1 MKKILFLLFL
11 AFGTVFAQT
20 DTPNYDKYSVT
31 VSAGSD
37 LWRSPF
43 APKFTGG
50 VSFGYKFAENY
61 TKFFDTTYASVMYT
75 GNKHTDAMAY
85 HVGVQRTMMN
95 DRDRMGLLFKV
106 EGGATTLFGYNGVHD
121 ATKPSV
127 AAGIGLGFN
136 FSGSPYPKWMNHTV
150 LSLVPMTN
158 KVVSRPVYET
168 LTLSFTKT
176 FK

>member
-1 MKKILFLLFL
+1 MKKLIFLLLFAL
-11 AFGTVFAQT
+11 GTVFAQT

-50 VSFGYKFAENY
+50 VQVGYKFAENY
-61 TKFFDTTYASVMYT
+61 KKFFDTTYASVMFT
-75 GNKHTDAMAY
+75 GNTRTDAMTY

-106 EGGATTLFGYNGVHD
+106 EGGATTLFGYRDV
-121 ATKPSV
+121 TKPSV
-127 AAGIGLGFN
+127 AAGIGLGFD
-136 FSGSPYPKWMNHTV
+136 FSGSPYPAWMNHTV

-158 KVVSRPVYET
+158 KVVSFPVYET